1 MLLSTVNR
9 VNEGIDSD
17 MNTALGRRFKY
28 NPKVGHMLRTGAL
41 TVLVAALLL
50 AGCGNPS
57 EGAPPRESVALKGSD
72 TMVPLVTPWAE
83 EYMAANP
90 GVEISVTGGGSG
102 TGIAALIN
110 GATDICAA
118 SREISAEERKKAE
131 ARGIKPLE
139 TTVARDG
146 IAIVVNPSNPVAELS
161 LEQLRKIY
169 TGATTKWGDDGG
181 PDAAIVAYSRETS
194 SGTYVFFQEHVL
206 KKEDYAANVRLMPA
220 TSAII
225 QVVASDANA
234 IGYVGLGHAHEAEGR
249 VKVVAVR
256 MAEGQPA
263 VAASEK
269 SVLDGSYPIARALYF
284 YTPEPPTPS
293 VKRFMDHCLGAT
305 GQDTARKAGFVPV
318 K

>member
-1 MLLSTVNR
+1 
-9 VNEGIDSD
+9 
-17 MNTALGRRFKY
+17 
-28 NPKVGHMLRTGAL
+28 MLRKGMLAT
-41 TVLVAALLL
+41 VAAVFLLY
-50 AGCGNPS
+50 GCGGSPA
-57 EGAPPRESVALKGSD
+57 GAPARQSVTLKGSD

-90 GVEISVTGGGSG
+90 GVDISVTGGGSG
-102 TGIAALIN
+102 TGIAALIT
-110 GATDICAA
+110 GTTDICAA

-131 ARGIKPLE
+131 AKGVKPSE

-146 IAIVVNPSNPVAELS
+146 IAVVVNPSNPVAELS

-169 TGATTKWGDDGG
+169 TGATVKWSDVGG
-181 PDAAIVAYSRETS
+181 PDVAIEAYSRESS

-206 KKEDYAANVRLMPA
+206 KKEDYAVNVRLMPA
-220 TSAII
+220 TSAIV
-225 QVVASDANA
+225 QAVQSDANA
-234 IGYVGLGHAHEAEGR
+234 IGYIGLGHAHEAQGR

-284 YTPEPPTPS
+284 YTPDPAAPA
-293 VKRFMDHCLGAT
+293 VQQFVAHCLGAA
-305 GQDTARKAGFVPV
+305 GQETARKAGFVPV

>member
-1 MLLSTVNR
+1 
-9 VNEGIDSD
+9 
-17 MNTALGRRFKY
+17 
-28 NPKVGHMLRTGAL
+28 MLRTGAL
-41 TVLVAALLL
+41 ATAVAVLLL
-50 AGCGNPS
+50 AGCGKPP
-57 EGAPPRESVALKGSD
+57 EGAPAKESVTLKGSD

-90 GVEISVTGGGSG
+90 GAEISVTGGGSG

-110 GATDICAA
+110 GTTDICAA

-131 ARGIKPLE
+131 AKGLKPME

-146 IAIVVNPSNPVAELS
+146 IAIVVNPSNPVTELS
-161 LEQLRKIY
+161 IEQLRKIY
-169 TGATTKWGDDGG
+169 TGATTKWGDVGG
-181 PDAAIVAYSRETS
+181 PDAAIVAYSRESS

-206 KKEDYAANVRLMPA
+206 KKEDYAANIRLMPA

-225 QVVASDANA
+225 QGVQSDANA
-234 IGYVGLGHAHEAEGR
+234 IGYVGLGHAHEAQGR

-284 YTPEPPTPS
+284 YTPDPAAPP
-293 VKRFMDHCLGAT
+293 VKKFIEYCLGAT
-305 GQDTARKAGFVPV
+305 GQSTARRVGFVPV

>member
-1 MLLSTVNR
+1 MFRTSALAAAVLMLLQ
-9 VNEGIDSD
+9 
-17 MNTALGRRFKY
+17 
-28 NPKVGHMLRTGAL
+28 
-41 TVLVAALLL
+41 
-50 AGCGNPS
+50 AGCGKSQEGTPS
-57 EGAPPRESVALKGSD
+57 KKESVTLKGSD

-90 GVEISVTGGGSG
+90 DVELSVTGGGSG

-110 GATDICAA
+110 GTTDICAA

-131 ARGIKPLE
+131 AKGIKPLE

-146 IAIVVNPSNPVAELS
+146 IAIVVNPSNPVTELS
-161 LEQLRKIY
+161 IEQLRKIY
-169 TGATTKWGDDGG
+169 TGATVKWGDVGG
-181 PDAAIVAYSRETS
+181 RDAVIVAYSRESS
-194 SGTYVFFQEHVL
+194 SGTYVFFQEHVM
-206 KKEDYAANVRLMPA
+206 KKEDYAANIRLMPA

-225 QVVASDANA
+225 QGVQSDANA

-249 VKVVAVR
+249 VKVVGVR

-263 VAASEK
+263 VPASEK

-284 YTPEPPTPS
+284 YTPNPPDPA
-293 VKRFMDHCLGAT
+293 VKKFIDHCLGTT
-305 GQDTARKAGFVPV
+305 GQSTARRVGFVPV